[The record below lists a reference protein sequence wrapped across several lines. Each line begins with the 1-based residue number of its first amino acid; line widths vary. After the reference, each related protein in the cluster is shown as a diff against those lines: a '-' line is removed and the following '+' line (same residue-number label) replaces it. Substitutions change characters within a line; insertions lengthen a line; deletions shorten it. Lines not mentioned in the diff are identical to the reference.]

1 MCFFLLLVKVMR
13 NQYSP
18 VKCQAS
24 FCLSQIIITS
34 PSCQDSYNNN
44 NNNERAT
51 VIISL
56 WWIIKLFKHYT
67 QHLPLKIQL
76 WKSTQSRPASGRAR
90 THHRNALQPS
100 RSARGG
106 GSTARLTDGFCTV
119 RLNTP
124 WYSDSQRGGD
134 LFSILRESKLKW
146 QTSAFFKI
154 HDLRDWAQSFAS
166 LPSSPSVHHRGGAR
180 KEEFSMWS
188 EPLSR
193 AHNTRLSLLFIKQS
207 LMSFSSP
214 V

>member
-106 GSTARLTDGFCTV
+106 GEYSPTHRWILYSETKHSMIQWLTEGRWSVFHFEGVKIEMADLRFFQNSWSSWLSSKLRLAPV
-119 RLNTP
+119 I
-124 WYSDSQRGGD
+124 SQRASPRRGTKRRVQHVIRA
-134 LFSILRESKLKW
+134 LISSTQHPSLSAVY
-146 QTSAFFKI
+146 QTKPYE
-154 HDLRDWAQSFAS
+154 L
-166 LPSSPSVHHRGGAR
+166 
-180 KEEFSMWS
+180 
-188 EPLSR
+188 
-193 AHNTRLSLLFIKQS
+193 
-207 LMSFSSP
+207 
-214 V
+214 